1 MSTSQTILENAQYH
15 ANLLKTLDELSYAPS
30 AFSQQTSYL
39 ADLEG
44 RVKSIKADVEKLS
57 KVTKKERK
65 EHESL
70 RDSTARRLAA
80 KMTGKKQKF
89 EEKREKEEKEYVEAL
104 EKEMKERDNLKTVET
119 MIAEGRDVKEDL
131 SRKSQR
137 LAEAEREIHA
147 LYERIFDGPTQ
158 EFPRDD
164 QLESQLEQ
172 SQQAYNRIQDQMNR
186 QSRAVNLLKEA
197 DNAMRHCLA
206 QMQEALSY
214 STWDVYGGGTMADM
228 MERSALGNA
237 AIAGS
242 RAQMLV
248 NQAQQTSPDVRN
260 VGPIR
265 VYEISMF
272 GDVFFDNIF
281 SDIAAHNKMEANRNE
296 LMQHHDR
303 IIHELRAATS
313 RCERIGPD
321 LIEASEVLSQCR
333 RDLDQFRRE
342 TFQRVS
348 GMGGAEGEEAGAPP
362 PQYFPREPG
371 QDVPPPAFPEPTSTS
386 SVQMPTGPDQYSP
399 PTGPPPGHDTG
410 AGTSQTQ
417 FNPPTGPPPGHEPEA
432 NGNAGGSTQYQP
444 PLGPP
449 PGHLERTESSVPK
462 HWGSSAF
469 QPFLFHSSCIG
480 HADAYISIP
489 SENPFALSL
498 VGDSAHMQDGASQ
511 GTRGESPQPGKGEGQ
526 AAKGD

>member
-15 ANLLKTLDELSYAPS
+15 ANLLKTLDDLSYAPS
-30 AFSQQTSYL
+30 AFSQQTNYL

-44 RVKSIKADVEKLS
+44 RVKNIKANVEKLS
-57 KVTKKERK
+57 NVTKKERK

-104 EKEMKERDNLKTVET
+104 EKEMKERDNLKTIET
-119 MIAEGRDVKEDL
+119 MIAEGRDVREDL
-131 SRKSQR
+131 SRKSQK

-172 SQQAYNRIQDQMNR
+172 SQQAYNRIQDHMNR
-186 QSRAVNLLKEA
+186 QSRAVHLLKEA

-206 QMQEALSY
+206 QMQEALGY

-237 AIAGS
+237 AIAAS

-303 IIHELRAATS
+303 IRNELRAATL

-342 TFQRVS
+342 TFERVS
-348 GMGGAEGEEAGAPP
+348 GTGGAGGDEAGAPP
-362 PQYFPREPG
+362 PQYFPRE
-371 QDVPPPAFPEPTSTS
+371 DVPPPAFPERSSTS
-386 SVQMPTGPDQYSP
+386 SIQMPTGPDQHSPPAGP
-399 PTGPPPGHDTG
+399 PTGYDTG
-410 AGTSQTQ
+410 AGTSQTR
-417 FNPPTGPPPGHEPEA
+417 FNPPAGPPPGHESEP
-432 NGNAGGSTQYQP
+432 NGNASGSTQAQYQP

-449 PGHLERTESSVPK
+449 PGQLERADSSVPK
-462 HWGSSAF
+462 HWGSK
-469 QPFLFHSSCIG
+469 
-480 HADAYISIP
+480 
-489 SENPFALSL
+489 NPFALSL
-498 VGDSAHMQDGASQ
+498 VGDSAHLQDGASQ

-526 AAKGD
+526 ATNGDRGE